1 MAGAGL
7 MSILEEV
14 NASGGNDVIIRTLE
28 IVSDAW
34 DSPILLATGFL
45 TQRCITEDGR
55 TLDFQGVNMSIALPA
70 KNNKGNQTLAFAV
83 DNTTGEVSR
92 LVDAAVSANARVNV
106 TYRTYL
112 SSNKNAPQEKPYKLV
127 VLSGELKGII
137 ANLQCGYFNPIGT
150 AWPRRFLT
158 ADYAPGLR
166 YIT

>member
-1 MAGAGL
+1 MT
-7 MSILEEV
+7 ILEEV
-14 NASGGNDVIIRTLE
+14 NASGGDDVIIRTLE
-28 IVSDAW
+28 ITSAAW
-34 DSPILLATGFL
+34 AEPILLATGFVDQVC
-45 TQRCITEDGR
+45 TTEDDR
-55 TLDFQGVNMSIALPA
+55 TLTFRGVNMSITLPK

-92 LVDAAVSANARVNV
+92 FVDTAVAANARANV
-106 TYRTYL
+106 IYRTFL
-112 SSNKNAPQEKPYKLV
+112 SSNKSAPQEKPYSLV
-127 VLSGELKGII
+127 VLSGELQGII